1 MWETEDLDEEL
12 VVEDTSLQTGESN
25 AEEEATE
32 QTQVTPLLRLYIFFL
47 LMFQALFRLSD
58 NALDVLLKFLSI
70 FFRTISQMLVPLPQC
85 FLDKLPKN
93 IRSAR
98 LGAGN
103 NFKKYVVCRSLYD
116 IDQCVIRRVGHR
128 AKSGRCVYRRF
139 PNHPQTQHRKKCKA
153 VLMKDERSKMEIRAI
168 SFYPRFIYCYKSLID
183 SLQEMLLRPGFL
195 YRCQLWRSRQT
206 NAGTYSDVYD
216 GAVWKQFQTYDGHP
230 FLSLTGNLAFQLNI
244 EWFNPF
250 KHTQHS
256 EGAIYLSILNLP
268 RTERYLQENIILVGV
283 IPGPKEP
290 PLHLNT
296 FLEPLVNDLKN
307 LWTGVLMKSEH
318 DNTHSPCP
326 SSFALCHMRHSCS
339 KKSLR
344 VCGFMGHA
352 ATKGCSK
359 CLLSF
364 PTNAFG
370 EKGDYS
376 NYEKTQWTERTIEDH
391 KLMRTRNV
399 PHLKIERSL
408 RKITDFA
415 TPFCWSSHT
424 LIQFKCV

>member
-1 MWETEDLDEEL
+1 M
-12 VVEDTSLQTGESN
+12 
-25 AEEEATE
+25 
-32 QTQVTPLLRLYIFFL
+32 
-47 LMFQALFRLSD
+47 
-58 NALDVLLKFLSI
+58 
-70 FFRTISQMLVPLPQC
+70 
-85 FLDKLPKN
+85 
-93 IRSAR
+93 
-98 LGAGN
+98 
-103 NFKKYVVCRSLYD
+103 
-116 IDQCVIRRVGHR
+116 
-128 AKSGRCVYRRF
+128 
-139 PNHPQTQHRKKCKA
+139 
-153 VLMKDERSKMEIRAI
+153 
-168 SFYPRFIYCYKSLID
+168 
-183 SLQEMLLRPGFL
+183 
-195 YRCQLWRSRQT
+195 
-206 NAGTYSDVYD
+206 
-216 GAVWKQFQTYDGHP
+216 WKQFQTYDGHP

-344 VCGFMGHA
+344 VYGTCSS
-352 ATKGCSK
+352 TKGCSK

-408 RKITDFA
+408 RKITIMRYTILLELPYFDPIQMCVIDPMHNLLLGTCKHIVEIWRTRSLLSSKDFDA
-415 TPFCWSSHT
+415 
-424 LIQFKCV
+424 IQEKVDAFVCVCMSC